1 MGRIPVLERLFRP
14 RQARIAGEALYAG
27 LVDQARRPALYR
39 DLGVADRIDSRFE
52 LYVLHLALLLT
63 RLKGEGEAASETGQA
78 VFDAF
83 VGALDDSLRELGV
96 GDLSVAKKMRK
107 LGEAV
112 YGRVVG
118 YQNAISAGDA
128 ASLSGLIARAVYG
141 EEETTDDA
149 VGLAAYALSTSE
161 ALLGQ
166 RLEDI
171 LRGRVAWPEVS
182 R

>member
-63 RLKGEGEAASETGQA
+63 RLKGEGESASETGQA

-83 VGALDDSLRELGV
+83 VGALGDSLRELGV

-118 YQNAISAGDA
+118 YQNAVSDGDKEGLA
-128 ASLSGLIARAVYG
+128 GLIARAVYG
-141 EEETTDDA
+141 EEQTTPLA
-149 VGLAAYALSTSE
+149 EGLAAYALSTSE
-161 ALLGQ
+161 ALLLQ

-171 LRGRVAWPEVS
+171 LRGRVIWPEPAA
-182 R
+182 

>member
-1 MGRIPVLERLFRP
+1 MGRSSVLNRLFRP

-27 LVDQARRPALYR
+27 LVDQARQPQLYHEM
-39 DLGVADRIDSRFE
+39 GVADRIDARFE
-52 LYVLHLALLLT
+52 LYVLHLSLLLA

-78 VFDAF
+78 VFDTF
-83 VGALDDSLRELGV
+83 LGALDDALRELGV

-118 YQNAISAGDA
+118 YQTAVIQGDREA
-128 ASLSGLIARAVYG
+128 LTGLLARAVYG
-141 EEETTDDA
+141 DEAA
-149 VGLAAYALSTSE
+149 VEPAGKLSDYTIVAFAGLKD
-161 ALLGQ
+161 Q

-171 LRGRVAWPEVS
+171 LRGRLSWSEPTT
-182 R
+182 

>member
-14 RQARIAGEALYAG
+14 RQARIAGEALYAS
-27 LVDQARRPALYR
+27 LVDQARQPPLYR
-39 DLGVADRIDSRFE
+39 DFGVADRIDSRFE
-52 LYVLHLALLLT
+52 LYVLHLALLLN

-78 VFDAF
+78 VFDTF

-118 YQNAISAGDA
+118 YQNAVGDNDSV
-128 ASLSGLIARAVYG
+128 SLAGLIARAVYG
-141 EEETTDDA
+141 EEAPTAQAD
-149 VGLAAYALSTSE
+149 GLARYALSTSE
-161 ALLGQ
+161 ALRGQ

-171 LRGRVAWPEVS
+171 LRGRVAWPAPTS
-182 R
+182 

>member
-39 DLGVADRIDSRFE
+39 DLGVADRIDCRFE

-118 YQNAISAGDA
+118 YQTAVSEADA
-128 ASLSGLIARAVYG
+128 QGLAGLIARAVYG
-141 EEETTDDA
+141 EDETTPLA
-149 VGLAAYALSTSE
+149 EGLATYALSTNE
-161 ALLGQ
+161 ALRNQ

-171 LRGRVAWPEVS
+171 LRGRVTWPEPAA
-182 R
+182 

>member
-63 RLKGEGEAASETGQA
+63 RLKGEGESASETGQA

-107 LGEAV
+107 LGEAL
-112 YGRVVG
+112 YGRMTA
-118 YQNAISAGDA
+118 YEAPIRA
-128 ASLSGLIARAVYG
+128 ADLPGL
-141 EEETTDDA
+141 
-149 VGLAAYALSTSE
+149 SE
-161 ALLGQ
+161 ALARNVHESDEAASALPLANYALAARRSLAGQ
-166 RLEDI
+166 TLDQLLAAPRWTET
-171 LRGRVAWPEVS
+171 VS
-182 R
+182 

>member
-27 LVDQARRPALYR
+27 LVNQARRPALYR

-118 YQNAISAGDA
+118 YQTAVSEKDA
-128 ASLSGLIARAVYG
+128 DALAGLIARAVYG
-141 EEETTDDA
+141 DAETTEQARNLA
-149 VGLAAYALSTSE
+149 VYALATSE
-161 ALLGQ
+161 ALRDQ

-171 LRGRVAWPEVS
+171 LRGRVAWPEVA

>member
-52 LYVLHLALLLT
+52 LYVLHLALLLV

-118 YQNAISAGDA
+118 YQNALSGGDA
-128 ASLSGLIARAVYG
+128 DALSGLVARAVYG
-141 EEETTDDA
+141 EEEA
-149 VGLAAYALSTSE
+149 GGQARSLAAYALSTSE
-161 ALLGQ
+161 ALRGQ
-166 RLEDI
+166 RLDDI
-171 LRGRVAWPEVS
+171 LRGRVGWPEVGA
-182 R
+182 

>member
-1 MGRIPVLERLFRP
+1 MGRIRLLERLFRP
-14 RQARIAGEALYAG
+14 RQARVAGEALYAG
-27 LVDQARRPALYR
+27 LVDQARRPELYR
-39 DLGVADRIDSRFE
+39 DLGVADRIDARFE
-52 LYVLHLALLLT
+52 LYVLHLSLLLA

-118 YQNAISAGDA
+118 YQNALAAGDTVE
-128 ASLSGLIARAVYG
+128 LSGLLARAVYA
-141 EEETTDDA
+141 EEEADEVSD
-149 VGLAAYALSTSE
+149 GLAAYAVSTHES
-161 ALLGQ
+161 LRSL
-166 RLEDI
+166 RIEDI
-171 LRGRVAWPEVS
+171 LRGRLTWPEIKP
-182 R
+182 

>member
-27 LVDQARRPALYR
+27 LVDQARQPALYR

-52 LYVLHLALLLT
+52 LYVLHLALLLN

-118 YQNAISAGDA
+118 YQTAVGENDSE
-128 ASLSGLIARAVYG
+128 SLSGLIARAVYG
-141 EEETTDDA
+141 EEALTARAE
-149 VGLAAYALSTSE
+149 GLARYALSTSE
-161 ALLGQ
+161 ALRGQ
-166 RLEDI
+166 RLEEI
-171 LRGRVAWPEVS
+171 LRGRMAWPEPTA
-182 R
+182 

>member
-1 MGRIPVLERLFRP
+1 MLERLFRP
-14 RQARIAGEALYAG
+14 RQARVAGEALYAG
-27 LVDQARRPALYR
+27 LVDQARRPELYR

-52 LYVLHLALLLT
+52 LYVLHLALILT

-118 YQNAISAGDA
+118 YQTAVSAGDA
-128 ASLSGLIARAVYG
+128 ESLAGLIARAVYG
-141 EEETTDDA
+141 EETTTDQA
-149 VGLAAYALSTSE
+149 RGLAAYALATS
-161 ALLGQ
+161 ATLAGQ
-166 RLEDI
+166 RIEDI
-171 LRGRVAWPEVS
+171 LRGRLTWPGVLT
-182 R
+182 

>member
-27 LVDQARRPALYR
+27 LVDQARQPALYR

-52 LYVLHLALLLT
+52 LYVLHLALLLN

-118 YQNAISAGDA
+118 YQNAVGDNDSV
-128 ASLSGLIARAVYG
+128 SLAGLIARAVYS
-141 EEETTDDA
+141 EEAPTAQADC
-149 VGLAAYALSTSE
+149 LARYALSTSE
-161 ALLGQ
+161 ALRAQ

-171 LRGRVAWPEVS
+171 LRGRVAWPEPAS
-182 R
+182 